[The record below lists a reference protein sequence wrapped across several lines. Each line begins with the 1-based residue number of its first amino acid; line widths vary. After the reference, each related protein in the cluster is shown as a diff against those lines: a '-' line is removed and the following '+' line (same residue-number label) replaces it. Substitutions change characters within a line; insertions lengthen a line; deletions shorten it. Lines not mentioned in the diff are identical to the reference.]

1 MTTPDIRLW
10 EGERRC
16 KDVSPTIFFPEER
29 EELSTQ
35 AFALCNQCEC
45 RSVCTEYA
53 IENNEIHGIW
63 GGLTQAERRKIISA
77 REIIARNRGR
87 RPTWM
92 NEIPT
97 CLAGEGGT
105 ERGYRIHISIGEIPC
120 DGCRAAHQRKQI
132 SYQIKKETNLAKKL
146 MAKGNATSR
155 GT

>member
-1 MTTPDIRLW
+1 MTAPDMNLW

-16 KDVSPTIFFPEER
+16 RDVSPAIFFPEER
-29 EELSTQ
+29 EESSNE
-35 AFALCNQCEC
+35 AFALCDQCAC

-63 GGLTQAERRKIISA
+63 GGLTQAERRKIISV
-77 REIIARNRGR
+77 REIIARNHGHL
-87 RPTWM
+87 PVWM

-105 ERGYRIHISIGEIPC
+105 ERGYRAHISTGEIPC
-120 DGCRAAHQRKQI
+120 DGCRAAHRRNQL
-132 SYQIKKETNLAKKL
+132 SYQVKKAASETKRADAKSE
-146 MAKGNATSR
+146 ATSK